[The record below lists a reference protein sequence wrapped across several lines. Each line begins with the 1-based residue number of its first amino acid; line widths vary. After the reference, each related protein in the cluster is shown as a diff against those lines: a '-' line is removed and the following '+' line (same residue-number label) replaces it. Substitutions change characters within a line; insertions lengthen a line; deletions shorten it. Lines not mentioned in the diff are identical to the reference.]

1 MKFFSCSSYKMD
13 EAKLVMPR
21 DKGQSPMLK
30 NDYASGILVNR
41 EKGAEAKVRNSP
53 GADGRMTFRLQR
65 IPSRGD

>member
-21 DKGQSPMLK
+21 EKGQSPMLK

-41 EKGAEAKVRNSP
+41 EKGAEAKVRTRP
-53 GADGRMTFRLQR
+53 ELTAE
-65 IPSRGD
+65 